1 MERIKAIFEANK
13 TAMLAEYPQHQELT
27 QGLFET
33 LSDMIAEDFGAIS
46 PRGKRFRFVFDCVAD
61 MLTKMYA
68 ENVRKQYAID
78 VLDTLLDEHVALFMQ
93 RVMQDAAGEYRIRLN
108 NAKGQLRMSQWSDE
122 SSLHW
127 YRAIAC
133 LK

>member
-1 MERIKAIFEANK
+1 MEKIKLIFRTRKA
-13 TAMLAEYPQHQELT
+13 AMLADYQQHQELT

-33 LSDMIAEDFGAIS
+33 LSDMITEDFGSIS

-78 VLDTLLDEHVALFMQ
+78 VLDTLLDEHVAHYMQ
-93 RVMQDAAGEYRIRLN
+93 LVMQDAAGEYRIRLN
-108 NAKGQLRMSQWSDE
+108 NAKGELRMSQWSDE

>member
-33 LSDMIAEDFGAIS
+33 LSDMITEDFGSIS

-78 VLDTLLDEHVALFMQ
+78 VLDTLLDEHVAHYMQ
-93 RVMQDAAGEYRIRLN
+93 RVMQDAASEYRIRLN
-108 NAKGQLRMSQWSDE
+108 NAKGELRMSQWSDE
-122 SSLHW
+122 SSRHW
-127 YRAIAC
+127 SRAIGC

>member
-27 QGLFET
+27 LLLFEE
-33 LSDMIAEDFGAIS
+33 LSAMIAEDIGVIS
-46 PRGKRFRFVFDCVAD
+46 PIGKRYRFVFDCIANV
-61 MLTKMYA
+61 LTKMYA
-68 ENVRKQYAID
+68 ENVRKKYVID
-78 VLDTLLDEHVALFMQ
+78 VLDTLLDDHIVQYMRSIL
-93 RVMQDAAGEYRIRLN
+93 QDTSGEYLLRLN

-122 SSLHW
+122 SSRHW
-127 YRAIAC
+127 SRAIGC

>member
-1 MERIKAIFEANK
+1 MEKIKLIFRTRKA
-13 TAMLAEYPQHQELT
+13 AMLADYQQHQELT

-33 LSDMIAEDFGAIS
+33 LSYMITEDFGSIS

-78 VLDTLLDEHVALFMQ
+78 VLDTLLDEHVAHYMQ

>member
-1 MERIKAIFEANK
+1 MEEILILFDNNK
-13 TAMLAEYPQHQELT
+13 NAMLAEYPKHKELT
-27 QGLFET
+27 LWVFET
-33 LSDMIAEDFGAIS
+33 LSALIQEDIGAIS
-46 PRGKRFRFVFDCVAD
+46 PIGKRFRFVFDCVAD
-61 MLTKMYA
+61 VLTKMYA

-78 VLDTLLDEHVALFMQ
+78 VLDTLLDEHVAHYMQ

-108 NAKGQLRMSQWSDE
+108 NAKGVLRMSQWSDD

-127 YRAIAC
+127 HRAIAC